1 MKKSIVASIFA
12 GLFAVSALAADDTRV
27 MEIEVK
33 KETASPVVIDINND
47 GNTQVFEFTKAEL
60 EDTDLIENRLAGVDE
75 KTREM
80 IMNALKGIHT
90 GHESMVWLD
99 DEKMGDDM
107 NKFIIIKQMDTI
119 DGDVAHDV
127 MIDVDG
133 ASHVGD
139 LNQVIKHK
147 TNKLFKIKIGD
158 GSHQLKLHRDS
169 GQSANIIQQLLES
182 SELTQ
187 VQLDKIQQAL
197 DSKR

>member
-33 KETASPVVIDINND
+33 KETGSPVVIDINND

-80 IMNALKGIHT
+80 VMNALKGIHT

-107 NKFIIIKQMDTI
+107 NKF
-119 DGDVAHDV
+119 
-127 MIDVDG
+127 
-133 ASHVGD
+133 
-139 LNQVIKHK
+139 
-147 TNKLFKIKIGD
+147 FKIKIGD

-187 VQLDKIQQAL
+187 VQLDQIQQAL